1 MMDSTIRT
9 VVTKV
14 IERGKEEQ
22 IYEDKVASTKTA
34 LAETLPKLDFDPCFM
49 RFQLGNMPPHCLVT
63 VRNFCTQELKVEDL
77 SYCLKI
83 PAHFVPAYLGNSSCS
98 LMVEQSEKFKSTQDT
113 TNVDKIPPKTNWLGL
128 WDLEIRLRG
137 QGTFERLCSLNHP
150 IKIQISP
157 DKK

>member
-1 MMDSTIRT
+1 MMDGTIRT

-34 LAETLPKLDFDPCFM
+34 LNEALPKLDFDPSFM

-63 VRNFCTQELKVEDL
+63 VRAFCAQELKVEDL
-77 SYCLKI
+77 SYCFRI
-83 PAHFVPAYLGNSSCS
+83 PSSFVPAYLGNSSCS
-98 LMVEQSEKFKSTQDT
+98 LMVEQSEKYKSTQET
-113 TNVDKIPPKTNWLGL
+113 TKVDQIPPKTNWLGL
-128 WDLEIRLRG
+128 WDLEIRLKG

-150 IKIQISP
+150 IRI
-157 DKK
+157 